1 MMKRQSNSH
10 AAHQSDEYRY
20 VLDPSAVSNLD
31 IVAMM
36 PGDSREP
43 CHAHVQTQL
52 RRLQIL
58 RQHLSSLHEATQL
71 VVQFPCR
78 ASASHPEAKVS
89 KAADAIALIPDSA
102 VITVR
107 TALQG
112 CDDLHQQM
120 TRLTSVCW
128 RFFS

>member
-1 MMKRQSNSH
+1 
-10 AAHQSDEYRY
+10 
-20 VLDPSAVSNLD
+20 VLDPSAAFDVS

-36 PGDSREP
+36 PGDIREH
-43 CHAHVQTQL
+43 CNAHVQTQL

-58 RQHLSSLHEATQL
+58 RQHLSSLHEPTQF
-71 VVQFPCR
+71 VVQSPCR

-112 CDDLHQQM
+112 CDDLRQQK
-120 TRLTSVCW
+120 TWLTNLCW
-128 RFFS
+128 RLLS

>member
-1 MMKRQSNSH
+1 M
-10 AAHQSDEYRY
+10 
-20 VLDPSAVSNLD
+20 LDPSAVLD
-31 IVAMM
+31 VSIVAMV
-36 PGDSREP
+36 PGDIREH
-43 CHAHVQTQL
+43 CSAHVQTQL

-58 RQHLSSLHEATQL
+58 RQHLSSLHEPTQL
-71 VVQFPCR
+71 VEQSPCR

-107 TALQG
+107 PAPQG

-120 TRLTSVCW
+120 K
-128 RFFS
+128 

>member
-1 MMKRQSNSH
+1 
-10 AAHQSDEYRY
+10 
-20 VLDPSAVSNLD
+20 VLDPSAVFDVS

-36 PGDSREP
+36 PGDIREH
-43 CHAHVQTQL
+43 CNAHVHVQTQL

-58 RQHLSSLHEATQL
+58 RQHLSSLHEPTQL
-71 VVQFPCR
+71 VVQSPCR
-78 ASASHPEAKVS
+78 ASASRPEPKVS

-107 TALQG
+107 PAPQG

-120 TRLTSVCW
+120 K
-128 RFFS
+128 